1 MIDLS
6 VIILSYNT
14 KDLTL
19 ACLNSVVRDIKDSS
33 LNVEIIIL
41 DNAST
46 DGSGEMIEKL
56 SLRGL
61 RHSGGRGNLHKVDS
75 HAQSRS
81 LGMTEVRNLNLI
93 RSEKNLGFAK
103 GNNFAARKANGKWL
117 LFLNSDTE
125 IVPGT
130 LKEMDD
136 FLSGNPNAGI
146 ASCNLLNSD
155 GTIQPQG
162 GYLPRLSTV
171 AFWALFI
178 DDLPVFKQ
186 LLPSY
191 QLRRKSFFSGNPKK
205 TGWVAGTAMWVSSQS
220 WKQLGGF
227 DESLFM
233 YGEDV
238 ELCLR
243 AGKLWR
249 DVMLNPRASVVHLG
263 KAGGGKWIQG
273 EINGLKHIFKLHK
286 PGWEMPLLKIIL
298 GLGMILRWLIFGILK
313 GNGEYKRGYFEAFK
327 SALAVLAG
335 GIFINIHS
343 ALSKVPL
350 I

>member
-19 ACLNSVVRDIKDSS
+19 ACLNSVVKDIKNSS

-46 DGSGEMIEKL
+46 DGSAEMIEKL
-56 SLRGL
+56 SG
-61 RHSGGRGNLHKVDS
+61 DS
-75 HAQSRS
+75 HAHSRS

-93 RSEKNLGFAK
+93 RSEENLGFAK
-103 GNNFAARKANGKWL
+103 GNNIAARKANGRWL

-125 IVPGT
+125 VSPGT
-130 LKEMDD
+130 FREMND
-136 FLSGNPNAGI
+136 FLSNNPNAGI

-155 GTIQPQG
+155 GTIQQQG

-205 TGWVAGTAMWVSSQS
+205 TGWVAGTAMWVSSQL
-220 WKQLGGF
+220 WKELKGF

-243 AGKLWR
+243 AGKLGR

-263 KAGGGKWIQG
+263 KSGGGKWIQG
-273 EINGLKHIFKLHK
+273 EVNGLKHIFKIHK
-286 PGWEMPLLKIIL
+286 PGWEMPFLRMIL

-335 GIFINIHS
+335 GIFINIYS

>member
-1 MIDLS
+1 MTDLS

-19 ACLNSVVRDIKDSS
+19 ACLNSVVKDIKNST
-33 LNVEIIIL
+33 LNVEIIVL
-41 DNAST
+41 DNASR
-46 DGSGEMIEKL
+46 DGSGEQIEKFAI
-56 SLRGL
+56 
-61 RHSGGRGNLHKVDS
+61 GNSQL
-75 HAQSRS
+75 A
-81 LGMTEVRNLNLI
+81 I
-93 RSEKNLGFAK
+93 RSIRSTVNMGFAK
-103 GNNFAARKANGKWL
+103 GTNLAAKKANGKWL

-125 IVPGT
+125 VVPGT
-130 LKEMDD
+130 FQQMGD
-136 FLSGNPNAGI
+136 FLSKNPRVGI
-146 ASCNLLNSD
+146 ASCNLLNPD
-155 GTIQPQG
+155 RTVQQQG

-178 DDLPVFKQ
+178 DDLPVLKQ

-191 QLRRKSFFSGNPKK
+191 QLRRRSFFSGNPKK
-205 TGWVAGTAMWVSSQS
+205 TGWVAGTAMWVLNDL
-220 WKQLGGF
+220 WKELQGF
-227 DESLFM
+227 DQSLFM

-243 AGKLWR
+243 AGKLNY
-249 DVMLNPRASVVHLG
+249 DVMLNPKASVVHLG

-273 EINGLKHIFKLHK
+273 EVGGLKHIFKIHK
-286 PGWEMPLLKIIL
+286 PAWEMPFLRMIL

-313 GNGEYKRGYFEAFK
+313 GNGEYKRDYFEAFK
-327 SALAVLAG
+327 STLVVLAG
-335 GIFINIHS
+335 GIFINIYS

>member
-1 MIDLS
+1 MTDLS

-19 ACLNSVVRDIKDSS
+19 ACISSVIKDVKNSS
-33 LNVEIIIL
+33 LKVELIVL
-41 DNAST
+41 DNASR
-46 DGSGEMIEKL
+46 DGSGEQIEKF
-56 SLRGL
+56 
-61 RHSGGRGNLHKVDS
+61 
-75 HAQSRS
+75 AI
-81 LGMTEVRNLNLI
+81 RNSQFAIRLI
-93 RSEKNLGFAK
+93 KSKINFGFAK
-103 GNNFAARKANGKWL
+103 GNNLAAKKATGKWL

-130 LKEMDD
+130 IKEMND
-136 FLSGNPNAGI
+136 FLSNNPKVGI
-146 ASCNLLNSD
+146 GSCNLLNPD
-155 GTIQPQG
+155 GTIQQQG

-171 AFWALFI
+171 AFWALFL
-178 DDLPVFKQ
+178 DDLPVLNQF
-186 LLPSY
+186 LPSY
-191 QLRRKSFFSGNPKK
+191 QSRRKSFFSGSPKK
-205 TGWVAGTAMWVSSQS
+205 TGWVAGTAMWIINDL
-220 WKQLGGF
+220 WKKLNGF

-243 AGKLWR
+243 AGKLGW

-273 EINGLKHIFKLHK
+273 EISGLKHIFKIHK
-286 PGWEMPLLKIIL
+286 PSWEMPLLKAIL
-298 GLGMILRWLIFGILK
+298 GLGMISRWLIFGILK

-327 SALAVLAG
+327 SALAVLVG
-335 GIFINIHS
+335 GIFINIYS
-343 ALSKVPL
+343 ALSKVSP

>member
-1 MIDLS
+1 MTDLS

-19 ACLNSVVRDIKDSS
+19 SCINSVIKDSKNSS
-33 LNVEIIIL
+33 LSVEIIVL

-46 DGSGEMIEKL
+46 DGSGEVLENFKFQISNFKFIKSQE
-56 SLRGL
+56 
-61 RHSGGRGNLHKVDS
+61 
-75 HAQSRS
+75 
-81 LGMTEVRNLNLI
+81 
-93 RSEKNLGFAK
+93 NLGFAK
-103 GNNFAARKANGKWL
+103 GNNLAAKKATGKWL

-125 IVPGT
+125 IVSGT
-130 LKEMDD
+130 IKKMND
-136 FLSGNPNAGI
+136 FLSNNSKAGI
-146 ASCNLLNSD
+146 ASCNLLNPN
-155 GTIQPQG
+155 GTMQQQG

-171 AFWALFI
+171 AFWALFL
-178 DDLPVFKQ
+178 DDLPILSQF
-186 LLPSY
+186 LPSY
-191 QLRRKSFFSGNPKK
+191 QMRRKSFFSGSPKK
-205 TGWVAGTAMWVSSQS
+205 TGWVAGTAMWVLNDL
-220 WKQLGGF
+220 WKELKGF

-243 AGKLWR
+243 AVKLGWE
-249 DVMLNPRASVVHLG
+249 VMLNPKALIIHLG
-263 KAGGGKWIQG
+263 RSGGGKWIQG
-273 EINGLKHIFKLHK
+273 EVNGLKYIFKIHK
-286 PGWEMPLLKIIL
+286 AGWEMPLFRIIL

-335 GIFINIHS
+335 GIFINNYS
-343 ALSKVPL
+343 ALPQISL

>member
-1 MIDLS
+1 MTDLS

-19 ACLNSVVRDIKDSS
+19 ACLNSVVKDIKNSS
-33 LNVEIIIL
+33 LNVEIIVL

-46 DGSGEMIEKL
+46 DGSAESIKKFEII
-56 SLRGL
+56 
-61 RHSGGRGNLHKVDS
+61 NLKF
-75 HAQSRS
+75 
-81 LGMTEVRNLNLI
+81 EIILI
-93 RSEKNLGFAK
+93 KSEKNLGFAK
-103 GNNFAARKANGKWL
+103 GNNLAAKKATGKWL

-125 IVPGT
+125 VVPGAI
-130 LKEMDD
+130 KGMND
-136 FLSGNPNAGI
+136 FLSNNLKVGI
-146 ASCNLLNSD
+146 GSCNLFNPD
-155 GTIQPQG
+155 GTIQQQG

-171 AFWALFI
+171 AFWALFL
-178 DDLPVFKQ
+178 DDLPIFSQ
-186 LLPSY
+186 FLPSY
-191 QLRRKSFFSGNPKK
+191 QLRRKSFFSGSPKK
-205 TGWVAGTAMWVSSQS
+205 IGWVAGTAMWVSGDL
-220 WKQLGGF
+220 WKDLKGF

-243 AGKLWR
+243 AGKLGW
-249 DVMLNPRASVVHLG
+249 DVMLNPKASVVHLG

-273 EINGLKHIFKLHK
+273 EINGLKHIFKIHK
-286 PGWEMPLLKIIL
+286 PSWEMPLLKAIL
-298 GLGMILRWLIFGILK
+298 GLGMISRWLIFGILK

-335 GIFINIHS
+335 GIFINIYPT
-343 ALSKVPL
+343 LSQISP

>member
-1 MIDLS
+1 MTDLS

-19 ACLNSVVRDIKDSS
+19 SCLRSVVKDLNNS
-33 LNVEIIIL
+33 LLNAEIIIL
-41 DNAST
+41 DNASS
-46 DGSGEMIEKL
+46 DGSAGIIEKL
-56 SLRGL
+56 
-61 RHSGGRGNLHKVDS
+61 KVKS
-75 HAQSRS
+75 EK
-81 LGMTEVRNLNLI
+81 LKVFLI
-93 RSEKNLGFAK
+93 RSEENLGFAK
-103 GNNFAARKANGKWL
+103 ANNLAAKKASGKWI

-130 LKEMDD
+130 LKKMSG
-136 FLSGNPNAGI
+136 FLSDNPKVGVASCSLLNPN
-146 ASCNLLNSD
+146 
-155 GTIQPQG
+155 GTVQPQG

-171 AFWALFI
+171 AIWALFI
-178 DDLPVFKQ
+178 DDLPILKQ
-186 LLPSY
+186 ILPSY

-205 TGWVAGTAMWVSSQS
+205 TGWVAGTAMWVFNDL
-220 WKQLGGF
+220 WKKLKGF

-243 AGKLWR
+243 AGKLDW
-249 DVMLNPRASVVHLG
+249 DVMLNPKASVVHLR

-273 EINGLKHIFKLHK
+273 EINGLKHIFKIHK
-286 PGWEMPLLKIIL
+286 PRWEMPLLKAIL

-313 GNGEYKRGYFEAFK
+313 GNGEYKRDYFEAFK
-327 SALAVLAG
+327 SALAVLVG
-335 GIFINIHS
+335 GIFINIYPT
-343 ALSKVPL
+343 LSKVSF

>member
-1 MIDLS
+1 MTDLS

-19 ACLNSVVRDIKDSS
+19 NCLNSVVKDIKNSS
-33 LNVEIIIL
+33 LSVEIIVL
-41 DNAST
+41 DNASS
-46 DGSGEMIEKL
+46 DGSREAIEKL
-56 SLRGL
+56 SL
-61 RHSGGRGNLHKVDS
+61 
-75 HAQSRS
+75 
-81 LGMTEVRNLNLI
+81 LGMTEVRNFKFI
-93 RSEKNLGFAK
+93 KSQENLGFAK
-103 GNNFAARKANGKWL
+103 GNNLAAKKATGKWL

-130 LKEMDD
+130 IKEMNE
-136 FLSGNPNAGI
+136 FLSNNPKAGI
-146 ASCNLLNSD
+146 SSCNLLNPD
-155 GTIQPQG
+155 GKVQQQG

-171 AFWALFI
+171 AFWALFL
-178 DDLPVFKQ
+178 DDLPILSQF
-186 LLPSY
+186 LPSY
-191 QLRRKSFFSGNPKK
+191 QLRRKSFFSDSPKK
-205 TGWVAGTAMWVSSQS
+205 TGWVAGTAMWVLNDL
-220 WKQLGGF
+220 WKKLEGF

-243 AGKLWR
+243 AGKLGW
-249 DVMLNPRASVVHLG
+249 DVMLNPRVSVVHLG

-273 EINGLKHIFKLHK
+273 EINGLKHIFKIHK
-286 PGWEMPLLKIIL
+286 PSWEMPLLKAIL

-335 GIFINIHS
+335 GIFINIYS
-343 ALSKVPL
+343 ALPKVSP